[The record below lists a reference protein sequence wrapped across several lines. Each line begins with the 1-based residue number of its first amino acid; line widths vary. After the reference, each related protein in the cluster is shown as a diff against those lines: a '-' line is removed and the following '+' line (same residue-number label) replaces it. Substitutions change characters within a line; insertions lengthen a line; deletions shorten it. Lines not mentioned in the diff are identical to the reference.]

1 MLRNIVEINEEGRYL
16 SASRGSLIISIKKDE
31 IARVPLDDIA
41 VLMITAQ
48 GTSLSKELMVRIG
61 ERGGVVILCGSN
73 YLPAS
78 YILPKN
84 AHFDY
89 TGRLYDQLESS
100 MPLRKQLWKTVIK
113 AKIKNQA
120 RVLSLYKKR
129 EYRNLLHIAETI
141 TSGDKENREAHA
153 ARVYWKS
160 LFAGAFKRD
169 SNEPGINHL
178 LNYGYGVLRGTVAR
192 AVCRTGLEPALGIHH
207 RTRTNPMCL
216 VDDLVEPYRPL
227 FDIAAV
233 ELSKSDP
240 VELNPSTKKKIVSM
254 SHLDFESERG
264 RTPFIVVMEGVALS
278 LVESFRQKKNLLT
291 IPLLPDET
299 TLSEMTQTCF

>member
-1 MLRNIVEINEEGRYL
+1 
-16 SASRGSLIISIKKDE
+16 
-31 IARVPLDDIA
+31 
-41 VLMITAQ
+41 
-48 GTSLSKELMVRIG
+48 
-61 ERGGVVILCGSN
+61 
-73 YLPAS
+73 
-78 YILPKN
+78 
-84 AHFDY
+84 
-89 TGRLYDQLESS
+89 
-100 MPLRKQLWKTVIK
+100 
-113 AKIKNQA
+113 
-120 RVLSLYKKR
+120 
-129 EYRNLLHIAETI
+129 
-141 TSGDKENREAHA
+141 
-153 ARVYWKS
+153 
-160 LFAGAFKRD
+160 
-169 SNEPGINHL
+169 
-178 LNYGYGVLRGTVAR
+178 
-192 AVCRTGLEPALGIHH
+192 
-207 RTRTNPMCL
+207 MCL